1 MITDADLKKISK
13 MLDRVEEHLDSR
25 IEESNLE
32 LQKEITLL
40 KAEMKREFR
49 KVHNDQNLII
59 KHFNEE
65 FLNLQARVEKLEPR
79 ASSKTFS

>member
-1 MITDADLKKISK
+1 MITDADFKKIDK
-13 MLDRVEEHLDSR
+13 MLDRVEEHLGSR
-25 IEESNLE
+25 IEESTLE
-32 LQKEITLL
+32 LQKDIILL

-65 FLNLQARVEKLEPR
+65 FLDLQEKVEKLEQGVSPR
-79 ASSKTFS
+79 TFS

>member
-1 MITDADLKKISK
+1 MITDADLKKIDK

-25 IEESNLE
+25 IEESTLE
-32 LQKEITLL
+32 LQKEIILL

-65 FLNLQARVEKLEPR
+65 FLDLQERVEKLEPR
-79 ASSKTFS
+79 VSSKTFS